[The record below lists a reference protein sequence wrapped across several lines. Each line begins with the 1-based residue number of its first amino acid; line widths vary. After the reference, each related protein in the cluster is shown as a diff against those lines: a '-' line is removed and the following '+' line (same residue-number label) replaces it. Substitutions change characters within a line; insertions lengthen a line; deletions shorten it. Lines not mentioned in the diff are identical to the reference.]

1 MAGTSPL
8 DRGERLFWSYNTIMD
23 KNKIK
28 EILYKELENN
38 IAKHSI
44 ALAACMKELAIKTGN
59 ENEADKWEIAG
70 LIHDLDYSPSYKTEE
85 HTLKTADVLAKYDIK
100 IDDEIIDIVKAH
112 APKLSSVEP
121 KTAAQWSIFCAD
133 SLTGLI
139 VAVALVYPSKKLA
152 DVKLSSV
159 IKRFLKE
166 PRFAAGTRREE
177 VQMCEKPD
185 GLNMPLDKFV
195 EICLM
200 AMQGVAEEIGL

>member
-1 MAGTSPL
+1 MKG
-8 DRGERLFWSYNTIMD
+8 
-23 KNKIK
+23 KIK
-28 EILYKELENN
+28 EILYKELEGN

-59 ENEADKWEIAG
+59 ESEADKWEMAG

-85 HTLKTADVLAKYDIK
+85 HTLKTAEVLAKYDIK
-100 IDDEIIDIVKAH
+100 VDDEIINIVKAH
-112 APKLSSVEP
+112 APKLSGVQP
-121 KTAAQWSIFCAD
+121 MTDGQWSIFCAD

-177 VQMCEKPD
+177 VKMCERTD
-185 GLNMPLDKFV
+185 GLNMPLEKFM
-195 EICLM
+195 EICLK